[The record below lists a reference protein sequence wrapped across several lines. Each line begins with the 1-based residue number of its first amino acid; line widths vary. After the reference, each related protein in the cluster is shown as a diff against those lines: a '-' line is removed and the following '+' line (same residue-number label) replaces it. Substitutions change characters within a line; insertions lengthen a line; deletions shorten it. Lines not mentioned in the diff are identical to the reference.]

1 MPEYFSNTRS
11 EISTDSFY
19 WNNRLIAA
27 LADAHFRSC
36 SNLIERYQLA
46 VQSQGHALINRFDKL
61 FGQDLPYDD
70 GTALCEEANQAIADM
85 VKEETAKT
93 LAAVLHE
100 ASNHMKNAFSRSDA

>member
-1 MPEYFSNTRS
+1 MDTR
-11 EISTDSFY
+11 SFY

-27 LADAHFRSC
+27 LADAHFRAC
-36 SNLIERYQLA
+36 SNLIERYQLS

-61 FGQDLPYDD
+61 FGEDLPYDE
-70 GTALCEEANQAIADM
+70 GASLCEEANQAIADM
-85 VKEETAKT
+85 LQEETAKT